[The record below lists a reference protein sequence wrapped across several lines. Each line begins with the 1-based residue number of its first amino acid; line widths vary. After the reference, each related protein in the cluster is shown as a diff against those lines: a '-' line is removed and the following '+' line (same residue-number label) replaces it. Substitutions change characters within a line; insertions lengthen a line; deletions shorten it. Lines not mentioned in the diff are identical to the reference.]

1 MKNILTLLVLF
12 VTFVSCEKPITS
24 DDDTDTNKAVSP
36 DDNLVVRVPADGLSS
51 SRLNFAVYDQDGTRV
66 KQVNQQIPLSR
77 TASFQLAPLR
87 HSAAL
92 SRTASF
98 QLAPLRRSSPP
109 SCAASFQLAPG
120 SYFLV
125 VVAHSSDGNPT
136 MTNPRKIQFTN
147 AHGFTDTFLY
157 SEYITIADERKELN
171 VTPKRIVSLCRFV
184 LTDDY
189 PAGVA
194 KMRFYYTGG
203 SGAFDATTGLGCVN
217 SRQSLVFD
225 ITDGQKTFDLYTFL
239 HDTEG
244 TIHLTVSALDVS
256 DVELT
261 RREFDVP
268 MKQNRITSMTGAYF
282 TGSISISSL
291 TIDTDWDPEYRLTF

>member
-12 VTFVSCEKPITS
+12 MAFVSCEKPITS
-24 DDDTDTNKAVSP
+24 GDDVDTNKAVSP
-36 DDNLVVRVPADGLSS
+36 DDNLVVRVPTDGLSS
-51 SRLNFAVYDQDGTRV
+51 SRLNFAVYDTDGTRV

-77 TASFQLAPLR
+77 TASFQLAP
-87 HSAAL
+87 
-92 SRTASF
+92 
-98 QLAPLRRSSPP
+98 QRRSSPP

-147 AHGFTDTFLY
+147 AQGFTDTFLY

-189 PAGVA
+189 PADVA

-217 SRQSLVFD
+217 SRQSQVFN
-225 ITDGQKTFDLYTFL
+225 ITDGRKTFDLYTFL

-244 TIHLTVSALDVS
+244 TIRLTVSALDVS

-268 MKQNRITSMTGAYF
+268 MKQNRITSMTGSYF
-282 TGSISISSL
+282 TGSISISFL

>member
-12 VTFVSCEKPITS
+12 MAFVSCEKPITS
-24 DDDTDTNKAVSP
+24 GDDVDTNKEVSP

-51 SRLNFAVYDQDGTRV
+51 SRLNFAIYDMDGTRV
-66 KQVNQQIPLSR
+66 KQVNQQVPLSC
-77 TASFQLAPLR
+77 TSSFLL
-87 HSAAL
+87 
-92 SRTASF
+92 T
-98 QLAPLRRSSPP
+98 
-109 SCAASFQLAPG
+109 PG
-120 SYFLV
+120 PYFLV

-147 AHGFTDTFLY
+147 AQGFTDTFLY
-157 SEYITIADERKELN
+157 SDSITVDDERKELN

-189 PAGVA
+189 PADVA

-217 SRQSLVFD
+217 SRQSLLFD

-239 HDTEG
+239 HDTDG
-244 TIHLTVSALDVS
+244 TIHLTVSALDAS
-256 DVELT
+256 DVELNK
-261 RREFDVP
+261 REFDVP

-282 TGSISISSL
+282 TGSVSISSL
-291 TIDTDWDPEYRLTF
+291 TIDTDWDPEYHLTF